1 MANAFDL
8 AVNSIFKDS
17 NITVAAIFKSA
28 NKADLPIRV
37 IKSTSRDDPDF
48 GDTQL
53 IDEKIYIDVK
63 KSDVPMP
70 KVGDLILISEVVYE
84 IYAAPKIDG
93 LSLVWSCEVRS

>member
-8 AVNSIFKDS
+8 AVNAIFKDS
-17 NITVAAIFKSA
+17 NLTISAIYKSA
-28 NKADLPIRV
+28 NNDDLPIRV

-53 IDEKIYIDVK
+53 IDAKTYIDVK
-63 KSDVPMP
+63 KSDVSAP
-70 KVGDLILISEVVYE
+70 KVGDLIVIDGEIHE
-84 IYAAPKIDG
+84 IYASPKIDG